1 LRQPTKGET
10 QKTVT
15 TTQNVG
21 ALHSASQV
29 LIKPNDRVSEI
40 FDHGLQQRSF
50 LEISNTRISILPIR
64 HRLASST
71 DLQILGELNHQLIRD
86 EGHRN
91 RMSIPELVTRMGKW
105 LRKGRAKT
113 Q

>member
-1 LRQPTKGET
+1 MDFSNGPFLK
-10 QKTVT
+10 
-15 TTQNVG
+15 
-21 ALHSASQV
+21 SQT
-29 LIKPNDRVSEI
+29 PA
-40 FDHGLQQRSF
+40 FPF
-50 LEISNTRISILPIR
+50 FPMR
-64 HRLASST
+64 HRFASST

-91 RMSIPELVTRMGKW
+91 RMSIPELVRRMGKW